1 MIDGRLLR
9 RLLGGA
15 GVLFSLAAA
24 VALALG
30 RSDVSL
36 GLGLGYVLGA
46 VPFASWAW
54 IASRGFAT
62 ARGRAL
68 VILLLAGKMALYSGL
83 LYLLVTR
90 EIASPVAVMIGITGV
105 AGILCVGSLMVP
117 SPGKEAAKC

>member
-15 GVLFSLAAA
+15 GVLFLLAAGA
-24 VALALG
+24 ALAIGRADVAL
-30 RSDVSL
+30 
-36 GLGLGYVLGA
+36 GLALGYVLGA

-62 ARGRAL
+62 ARGRVL
-68 VILLLAGKMALYSGL
+68 VVLLLAGKMALYSGL

-90 EIASPVAVMIGITGV
+90 ELASPAAVMIGITGV
-105 AGILCVGSLMVP
+105 AGILCVGSLMIP